1 MTVLISI
8 LGPVEAARDGNR
20 VDLGAPQQRA
30 LLALLATSGGPV
42 SLDAI
47 IDTLWPDDPPVSA
60 AKVVQTYVSR
70 LRKALGEDTI
80 ERRAEATPSRRLPRR
95 STPSSFEQLA
105 REGEFHEALALWRG
119 PALADLGNMPGLA
132 AEAARLDEEHL
143 SVLEQR
149 IDADIAAGRH
159 TEVVGELRNL
169 VSRHPLRE
177 RLLGQLMMA
186 LYGTGRQAEAL
197 QVYRDAR
204 RRFDDLGLE
213 PGPPLRELE
222 RKILEH
228 DEDLPVAK
236 VPVGIAAKIS
246 AKASRGRW
254 VALGLALIAVLAVA
268 AVAAVFSLDDG
279 ASFSLDDGAS
289 AIVSS
294 PPNTIVRI
302 DARTSKVVESIPVG
316 RNPSSIAA
324 TADYVWVV
332 NDTDG
337 TLSRVDT
344 ATKHV
349 ETIGRLPEV
358 GIVTTDERGY
368 AYVSGFDDALVSQVD
383 PESLRVVKRY
393 TVTSRATGL
402 AVGGGSLWV
411 VDRLV
416 NKVKRVDLATGEIEG
431 TFTVGADPI
440 FAAFG
445 YGALWVV
452 NTDSVS
458 TSVIRPG
465 LTRVQT
471 IPVPDRPL
479 QVAVGESG
487 VWVAD
492 WKSGAVTRID
502 PDTHRVVD
510 KIEDPKSFGFL
521 GVAAGGGAVWLAIPE
536 FPSQIVR
543 VDPRTNR
550 VRGTSRSTAHR
561 ASSQRPGIRSGSPCR
576 SSAAGTSA
584 SAGSPGRPSR
594 SCGSGQREVTTL
606 PRV

>member
-30 LLALLATSGGPV
+30 LLALLATRRGPTP
-42 SLDAI
+42 LDTI
-47 IDTLWPDDPPVSA
+47 IDTLWPDDPPASA

-80 ERRAEATPSRRLPRR
+80 QRRGGAYALTLAPTAVDAVR
-95 STPSSFEQLA
+95 FEQLA
-105 REGEFHEALALWRG
+105 REGALHEALALWRG
-119 PALADLGNMPGLA
+119 PALADMGSVPGLA
-132 AEAARLDEEHL
+132 AEAARLEEERL
-143 SVLEQR
+143 GVLERR
-149 IDADIAAGRH
+149 IEADLAAGRH
-159 TEVVGELRNL
+159 TEVIGELRSL
-169 VSRHPLRE
+169 VSQHPLRE
-177 RLLGQLMMA
+177 RLLAQLMLA

-197 QVYRDAR
+197 EVYRDAR
-204 RRFDDLGLE
+204 RRFDALGLE
-213 PGPPLRELE
+213 PAPQLRELE
-222 RKILEH
+222 RKILEQ
-228 DEDLPVAK
+228 DEQLPLATM
-236 VPVGIAAKIS
+236 PVDTAAKSS
-246 AKASRGRW
+246 AVVARARPL
-254 VALGLALIAVLAVA
+254 ALGLALIAVLTVAVT
-268 AVAAVFSLDDG
+268 AAVFTFDDG
-279 ASFSLDDGAS
+279 TS

-294 PPNTIVRI
+294 APNTIVRI
-302 DARTSKVVESIPVG
+302 DARTAKVVEAVPVG

-324 TADYVWVV
+324 TEKFVWVV

-337 TLSRVDT
+337 TLSRIDA

-358 GIVTTDERGY
+358 GIVTTDARGY

-383 PESLRVVKRY
+383 PKSLTVVRRY
-393 TVTSRATGL
+393 AVESRATGL

-416 NKVKRVDLATGEIEG
+416 DKVKRVDLATGRIEG
-431 TFTVGADPI
+431 TFAVGADPI

-452 NTDSVS
+452 NTDGVSV
-458 TSVIRPG
+458 SVIRPG
-465 LTRVQT
+465 TTRVQT
-471 IPVPDRPL
+471 ISVPSRPL

-502 PDTHRVVD
+502 PDTRRVVD

-521 GVAAGGGAVWLAIPE
+521 GVAAGGGSVWLASPE
-536 FPSQIVR
+536 FPSQVVR

-550 VRGTSRSTAHR
+550 VTAHI
-561 ASSQRPGIRSGSPCR
+561 PIDGSPR
-576 SSAAGTSA
+576 GIAAAGDQIWVSV
-584 SAGSPGRPSR
+584 SELGG
-594 SCGSGQREVTTL
+594 GN
-606 PRV
+606 

>member
-1 MTVLISI
+1 MTVVISI
-8 LGPVEAARDGNR
+8 LGPVEAVRDGNR

-30 LLALLATSGGPV
+30 LLALLATSRGPTP
-42 SLDAI
+42 LETI
-47 IDTLWPDDPPVSA
+47 IDRLWPDDPPASA

-80 ERRAEATPSRRLPRR
+80 ERRGGGYALTTPPTALDAVR
-95 STPSSFEQLA
+95 FEQLV
-105 REGEFHEALALWRG
+105 REGAFHEALALWRG

-132 AEAARLDEEHL
+132 AEAARLEEERL
-143 SVLEQR
+143 GVLELR
-149 IDADIAAGRH
+149 IDADIAAGH
-159 TEVVGELRNL
+159 HGEVVGELRTL
-169 VSRHPLRE
+169 VSQHPLRE
-177 RLLGQLMMA
+177 RFVGQLMLA

-204 RRFDDLGLE
+204 RRFDALGLE
-213 PGPPLRELE
+213 PAPQLRELE
-222 RKILEH
+222 RKILEQN
-228 DEDLPVAK
+228 EQLPVAK
-236 VPVGIAAKIS
+236 TRDDVTAEAS
-246 AKASRGRW
+246 AKMSRRRA
-254 VALGLALIAVLAVA
+254 VAVGLTLIAVVIVAV
-268 AVAAVFSLDDG
+268 VVAVFSFDDG
-279 ASFSLDDGAS
+279 TS
-289 AIVSS
+289 AVVVSS
-294 PPNTIVRI
+294 APNTIVRI
-302 DARTSKVVESIPVG
+302 DAKTAKVVESIPVG

-324 TADYVWVV
+324 TAKYVWVV

-344 ATKHV
+344 SNTHV

-393 TVTSRATGL
+393 SVESRATGL

-416 NKVKRVDLATGEIEG
+416 DKVKRVDLATGKVEG
-431 TFTVGADPI
+431 TFPVGADPI

-452 NTDSVS
+452 NTDGVSV
-458 TSVIRPG
+458 SVIRPG

-471 IPVPDRPL
+471 ISVPSRPL

-492 WKSGAVTRID
+492 WKEGAVTRID
-502 PDTHRVVD
+502 PDTRRVID

-521 GVAAGGGAVWLAIPE
+521 GVAAGGGAVWLASPE
-536 FPSQIVR
+536 FPAQIVR
-543 VDPRTNR
+543 IDARTNR
-550 VRGTSRSTAHR
+550 VTAHI
-561 ASSQRPGIRSGSPCR
+561 PIDGSPR
-576 SSAAGTSA
+576 GVAAAGDQIWVSV
-584 SAGSPGRPSR
+584 SEFGG
-594 SCGSGQREVTTL
+594 GN
-606 PRV
+606 

>member
-1 MTVLISI
+1 MTVTISV

-30 LLALLATSGGPV
+30 LLALLATSRGPA
-42 SLDAI
+42 SLDTI
-47 IDTLWPDDPPVSA
+47 IDTLWPDDPPASA

-70 LRKALGEDTI
+70 LRKALGEDAI
-80 ERRAEATPSRRLPRR
+80 ERRGGGYALTTP
-95 STPSSFEQLA
+95 PSSIDAMRFEQLA
-105 REGEFHEALALWRG
+105 REGAFPEALALWRG

-132 AEAARLDEEHL
+132 AEAARLDEERL
-143 SVLEQR
+143 GVLEQR
-149 IDADIAAGRH
+149 IDADIAAGRQA
-159 TEVVGELRNL
+159 EVIGELRTL
-169 VSRHPLRE
+169 VSQHPLRD
-177 RLLGQLMMA
+177 RFLGQLMLA

-197 QVYRDAR
+197 EVYRDAR
-204 RRFDDLGLE
+204 RRFDGLGLE
-213 PGPPLRELE
+213 PAQQLRELE
-222 RKILEH
+222 RKILEQ
-228 DEDLPVAK
+228 DEQLPMASMRGDAAAAGSATMSRRRPVA
-236 VPVGIAAKIS
+236 VG
-246 AKASRGRW
+246 
-254 VALGLALIAVLAVA
+254 VVLIALLTVAV
-268 AVAAVFSLDDG
+268 VAAVFWFADG
-279 ASFSLDDGAS
+279 TS
-289 AIVSS
+289 ARIVSS
-294 PPNTIVRI
+294 APNTIVRI
-302 DARTSKVVESIPVG
+302 DAKTSKVVESIPVG

-324 TADYVWVV
+324 TAKYVWVV

-344 ATKHV
+344 SNKHV

-393 TVTSRATGL
+393 SVESVATGL

-416 NKVKRVDLATGEIEG
+416 DEVKRVDLATGAIEG

-452 NTDSVS
+452 NTDGVSV
-458 TSVIRPG
+458 SVIRPG

-471 IPVPDRPL
+471 ISVPSRPL

-492 WKSGAVTRID
+492 WKEGAVTRID
-502 PDTHRVVD
+502 PDTRRVVD
-510 KIEDPKSFGFL
+510 KIDDPKSFGFL
-521 GVAAGGGAVWLAIPE
+521 GVAAGGGAVWLASPE

-543 VDPRTNR
+543 INPRTNR
-550 VRGTSRSTAHR
+550 VTAHI
-561 ASSQRPGIRSGSPCR
+561 SIDGSPR
-576 SSAAGTSA
+576 GITAAGDQIWVSV
-584 SAGSPGRPSR
+584 S
-594 SCGSGQREVTTL
+594 EVGGGN
-606 PRV
+606 